1 MLKNYSYS
9 LAAVAAALLLVTVGW
24 ILEFTNFNRTYK
36 PDPAGSGKTQSAA
49 VSDDDT
55 KSLTE
60 PLELG
65 YADGTFVGKRFILS
79 ADEDKWEYIEG
90 DTDSCL
96 FAYKGEE
103 GSIYDLAKLNA
114 VFMEGENYT
123 NESVEQYVGE
133 LEEEYSSGVYEL
145 TYSGESRVDG
155 FSAHELDIE
164 YSSQDDRYVIK
175 QFVISG
181 DGVFGAISYNVN
193 SLALDELGPE
203 FEKILNSFSFRETD

>member
-1 MLKNYSYS
+1 MPKNYSYS

-36 PDPAGSGKTQSAA
+36 PDPADSGKTQSIA
-49 VSDDDT
+49 VSDDKT
-55 KSLTE
+55 SLTE

-103 GSIYDLAKLNA
+103 GSVYDLAKLSA

-123 NESVEQYVGE
+123 SESVEQYVGD

-145 TYSGESRVDG
+145 TYSGESRVEG

-175 QFVISG
+175 QFVILG
-181 DGVFGAISYNVN
+181 DGVLGAISYNVN
-193 SLALDELGPE
+193 SLVSDELEPE